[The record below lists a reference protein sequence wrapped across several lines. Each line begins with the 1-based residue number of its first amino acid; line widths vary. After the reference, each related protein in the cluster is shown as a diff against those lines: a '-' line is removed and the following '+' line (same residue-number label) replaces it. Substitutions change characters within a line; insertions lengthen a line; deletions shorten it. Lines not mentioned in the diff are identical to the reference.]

1 MLLIS
6 CVGAVGLDLAES
18 CCPRVDSTIC
28 LEMANEVE
36 TLTDS
41 ASPQHCQEACRD
53 NHECTFFTWQT
64 EICFLF
70 RECREEDIG
79 ECDSCVSGPFTPPLS
94 SCDGDST
101 TSTTIHPTTATTT
114 TEKETTTTETT
125 STATT
130 TTEQETTVTTAPA
143 AKDTVSVAI
152 GGIGYGL
159 LESMEVITP
168 SKVCSG
174 FPDVPSTKYGAAAVF
189 LPGGGQLPG
198 YEAILMCGGYDNY
211 NNLAECHA
219 YNLRDQTWSEWPSLK
234 QARSVFV
241 VSLSSKL

>member
-1 MLLIS
+1 MTNLEDINLPNILIS
-6 CVGAVGLDLAES
+6 RCS
-18 CCPRVDSTIC
+18 
-28 LEMANEVE
+28 
-36 TLTDS
+36 
-41 ASPQHCQEACRD
+41 
-53 NHECTFFTWQT
+53 
-64 EICFLF
+64 
-70 RECREEDIG
+70 
-79 ECDSCVSGPFTPPLS
+79 
-94 SCDGDST
+94 
-101 TSTTIHPTTATTT
+101 
-114 TEKETTTTETT
+114 TTETT

-130 TTEQETTVTTAPA
+130 TTEQATTVTTAPA

-174 FPDVPSTKYGAAAVF
+174 FPDVPATKYGAAAVF

-234 QARSVFV
+234 QARSVFFA
-241 VSLSSKL
+241 SLSQHVSPIIILAQGSMCT